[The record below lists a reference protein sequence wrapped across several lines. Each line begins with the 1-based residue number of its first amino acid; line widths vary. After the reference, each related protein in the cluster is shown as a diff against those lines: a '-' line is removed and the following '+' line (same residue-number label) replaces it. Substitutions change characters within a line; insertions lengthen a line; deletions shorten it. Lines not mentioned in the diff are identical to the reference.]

1 MFFEVVL
8 PHKKYQDPILN
19 GAIITSAS
27 EIHMVARLLSLM
39 AGYLKVQIWSGMI
52 FILNFIKF
60 RQLAQELMGEQKH
73 YDITIS
79 LNL

>member
-39 AGYLKVQIWSGMI
+39 AGYLKVQI
-52 FILNFIKF
+52 
-60 RQLAQELMGEQKH
+60 
-73 YDITIS
+73 
-79 LNL
+79 